1 MFTVYEGLHTE
12 FNVDRLHIPRKD
24 GGRDLIT
31 IEDCVEFAVGSLE
44 VYVRMIQAAS
54 GDKLD
59 GLGSK
64 RFKESQ
70 EKEAIAR
77 LGG

>member
-1 MFTVYEGLHTE
+1 MFTVYEGLHPE

-31 IEDCVEFAVGSLE
+31 IEDCVELAVGSLE

-64 RFKESQ
+64 HFKESQ